1 VLALSSVLVFLTTFL
16 AAGLA
21 VLVGWF
27 ALQRMG
33 AQALAEDLSEHLFED
48 GPALLKDDSLSSI
61 SPWARLLEK
70 SDFIRLMHRHL
81 LQAGL
86 TWTVGRVTLLML
98 LASSVALGFAM
109 QFEWLPGWADLLIAL
124 AVGALPYTYIL
135 SCRARRFRQFE
146 ENFPDALDS
155 LARSLRAG
163 HPFPAALDILAE
175 QCEQPVAAEMH
186 QTAMEGNL
194 GTSWEQALSN
204 LSERVPL
211 LEVSMFA
218 SAVQLQNR
226 TGGKLNEVLSKL
238 AENMRE
244 SVALKGEVRAL
255 AAYGKLTGAVL
266 TVLPLAIAA
275 IMAVVNPSYLLVLT
289 HHPNG
294 KYLIAAA
301 VTCLLLAHVVI
312 RRVVDIKI

>member
-1 VLALSSVLVFLTTFL
+1 MLALSSVLVFVTTFL

-21 VLVGWF
+21 VLISWF

-33 AQALAEDLSEHLFED
+33 AEALAENLSEQYLED
-48 GPALLKDDSLSSI
+48 GPSLLKEESLSTI
-61 SPWARLLEK
+61 SPWARVLEK
-70 SDFIRLMHRHL
+70 SDFVRIMHRHL

-86 TWTVGRVTLLML
+86 SWSVGRITLLML
-98 LASSVALGFAM
+98 LGASVALGITM
-109 QFEWLPGWADLLIAL
+109 QLEWMPGWAGLTIAV
-124 AVGALPYTYIL
+124 AVGALPYLYIL
-135 SCRARRFRQFE
+135 RCRAKRFRQFE

-163 HPFPAALDILAE
+163 HPFAVAMDILTGE
-175 QCEQPVAAEMH
+175 CEQPVAGEMH
-186 QTAMEGNL
+186 QTAVEGNL
-194 GTSWEQALSN
+194 GTSWERALSN
-204 LSERVPL
+204 LAERVPL

-226 TGGKLNEVLSKL
+226 TGGKLNEVLSTL

-255 AAYGKLTGAVL
+255 AAHGKLTGAVL
-266 TVLPLAIAA
+266 TVLPIGIAV
-275 IMAVVNPSYLLVLT
+275 IMTIVNPSYLAVFL
-289 HHPNG
+289 HHPYG

-301 VTCLLLAHVVI
+301 VVCLVAARFVI
-312 RRVVDIKI
+312 RKIVDIKI

>member
-1 VLALSSVLVFLTTFL
+1 MLALSAILVFLTTFL

-27 ALQRMG
+27 AIQRMG
-33 AQALAEDLSEHLFED
+33 AEAAAQDVSEHLLD
-48 GPALLKDDSLSSI
+48 DTPSLLRDEKLSTI
-61 SPWARLLEK
+61 SPWARLLER
-70 SDFIRLMHRHL
+70 SDLVRILQRHL
-81 LQAGL
+81 LQSGL
-86 TWTVGRVTLLML
+86 TWSVGRFTLLML
-98 LASSVALGFAM
+98 LAGSVAAGVAM
-109 QFEWLPGWADLLIAL
+109 QFAWIPGWADLALAGAIAL
-124 AVGALPYTYIL
+124 IPYLYIL
-135 SCRARRFRQFE
+135 RTRAKRFRQFE

-163 HPFPAALDILAE
+163 HPFAVAMEIVAEECEPPVGAELRQAA
-175 QCEQPVAAEMH
+175 V
-186 QTAMEGNL
+186 EGNL
-194 GTSWEQALSN
+194 GTSWEQALNN

-226 TGGKLNEVLSKL
+226 TGGKLNEVLVKM

-244 SVALKGEVRAL
+244 ATALKGEVRAL
-255 AAYGKLTGAVL
+255 AAHGKLTGLVL
-266 TVLPLAIAA
+266 TILPVVISVVML
-275 IMAVVNPSYLLVLT
+275 VVNPSYMAILVN
-289 HHPNG
+289 HPYG

-301 VTCLLLAHVVI
+301 VACLVLAHFVI